1 MNLTR
6 KKMNKN
12 IKILSLVL
20 VGISQFSLA
29 QIKEERLILDR
40 KREPEVKKIEK
51 KKTSV
56 ETEKNY
62 PPKEKEQEKVEY
74 KITNVPAVS
83 DFKTSTIEGEDI
95 SPKFNNDSQRNYFQ
109 VGYGNYSKFLADG
122 NLSYEISKDTE
133 IGVDVHGLSTNGLK
147 KEFPWSSK
155 QSDFNV
161 AAFINSTTETGKF
174 NITADLGNH
183 NYNYYGIYA
192 LQPAA
197 DIDLK
202 QSYND
207 LKINGYYDFFKNNWI
222 NDIRFKSSL
231 LTDHFDAKENSGEAQ
246 INFSKYDLPFL
257 AEENTKINADLGV
270 KLSTQKST
278 FELLNQN
285 QSQYLVTS
293 LKPKISF
300 YKGNFYLAI
309 GSDFSFVNV
318 KLSDK
323 NTEEAKT
330 NNFRWFPFAEVLYE
344 ATEQYKFYAGID
356 GGVQLNSYAH
366 LLQQNPFLI
375 SDLVLKPTETKY
387 HFYFGLKGDIDQ
399 DLKYDVNAGFSQL
412 KNAQFFKANN
422 LFDMVYTLNRSAY
435 NFANNFSAVYDD
447 GTLSE
452 VKGSVQYFPLQNLV
466 VDAELHFM
474 KFNLK
479 NLNEVYYKP
488 VLQTTIGAKYSLLD
502 RKLNLGFKGIFVAER
517 TTNSFD
523 IGVDGVVPNQF
534 SFTENTKKSLPSY
547 LDLNLNAD
555 YKINKNFTVFVMGN
569 NLLNKKYEHYL
580 GCKVL
585 GAQVLGGIRIAF

>member
-1 MNLTR
+1 
-6 KKMNKN
+6 MNKN
-12 IKILSLVL
+12 IKIVTLVL

-62 PPKEKEQEKVEY
+62 PPKEKEQEPVDY

-109 VGYGNYSKFLADG
+109 AGFGNYSKFLADG
-122 NLSYEISKDTE
+122 NISYEINKDTE
-133 IGVDVHGLSTNGLK
+133 VGVDVHGLSTNGLK
-147 KEFPWSSK
+147 KDFPWSSK

-192 LQPAA
+192 LQPAS

-202 QSYND
+202 QSYNE

-222 NDIRFKSSL
+222 NDVRFKSSL

-278 FELLNQN
+278 FDLLNQN

-300 YKGNFYLAI
+300 YKGNSYLAI
-309 GSDFSFVNV
+309 GSDFSFVNA
-318 KLSDK
+318 KISDK
-323 NTEEAKT
+323 NTAEAKI

-356 GGVQLNSYAH
+356 GGVQLNSYAD
-366 LLQQNPFLI
+366 LLQQNPFLV

-399 DLKYDVNAGFSQL
+399 ELKYDVKAGFSDL
-412 KNAQFFKANN
+412 KNAQFFRAND
-422 LFDMVYTLNRSAY
+422 LFDYNNTLNRSAY
-435 NFANNFSAVYDD
+435 NFANNFSAIYDD

-452 VKGSVQYFPLQNLV
+452 VKGSLQYFPLQNLV
-466 VDAELHFM
+466 LDAEIHFM

-488 VLQTTIGAKYSLLD
+488 VLQSTFGAKYSLLD

-517 TTNSFD
+517 TTNSYS
-523 IGVDGVVPNQF
+523 VVTTFPYF
-534 SFTENTKKSLPSY
+534 SMQENVKKSLPSY

-580 GCKVL
+580 GYKVL